1 MAVDVWPRET
11 GHTLL
16 GSTGA
21 LERKISVAY
30 SELLSLGIL
39 TCCCL
44 YLVGGA
50 LATLKFASDF
60 LTPEGQAAA
69 REGRTNLIFLRASVY
84 AVYAISSLCLC

>member
-30 SELLSLGIL
+30 SELL
-39 TCCCL
+39 TCCRL
-44 YLVGGA
+44 HLVGGP

-60 LTPEGQAAA
+60 LT
-69 REGRTNLIFLRASVY
+69 LIFSLPLDRLYKPLSFDFLELQLLREPLGV
-84 AVYAISSLCLC
+84 VLVL